1 MNKKVELIKSI
12 LVPVVIGG
20 IVGFLI
26 SNFIDYNI
34 INKPPLSLPSIVF
47 PIIWTILYILM
58 GTSYGIL
65 KTKELIDDETN
76 MIYYTQLLVNVTW
89 PIVFFVFKW
98 RFVSILWIILLL
110 ILVIYMTIKLY
121 RKNKIAGLMQIP
133 YILWTIFATYLTIGV
148 YEYIGKFV

>member
-1 MNKKVELIKSI
+1 MNKVLEFIKSI
-12 LVPVVIGG
+12 PIPVVIGG

-34 INKPPLSLPSIVF
+34 INKPPLSPPSIVF

-65 KTKELIDDETN
+65 KTKGLIDDETN

-110 ILVIYMTIKLY
+110 ILVVYMTIKFY
-121 RKNKIAGLMQIP
+121 RKNKIAGLLQIP

-148 YEYIGKFV
+148 YILN

>member
-1 MNKKVELIKSI
+1 MNKKVEFIKSI
-12 LVPVVIGG
+12 LIPVVIGG

-34 INKPPLSLPSIVF
+34 INKPPLSPPSIVF

-65 KTKELIDDETN
+65 KIKELIDDETN
-76 MIYYTQLLVNVTW
+76 MIYYTQLLVNITW

-98 RFVSILWIILLL
+98 RFVCRLWTILLL
-110 ILVIYMTIKLY
+110 ILVVYMTIKFY
-121 RKNKIAGLMQIP
+121 RKNKVAGLLQIP

-148 YEYIGKFV
+148 YILN

>member
-1 MNKKVELIKSI
+1 MNKVSEFIKSI
-12 LVPVVIGG
+12 LIPVVIGG
-20 IVGFLI
+20 IVGFPI

-34 INKPPLSLPSIVF
+34 INKPPLSPPSIVF

-110 ILVIYMTIKLY
+110 ILVVYMTIKFY
-121 RKNKIAGLMQIP
+121 RKNKIAGLLQIP

-148 YEYIGKFV
+148 YILN

>member
-1 MNKKVELIKSI
+1 MNKVLEFIKSI
-12 LVPVVIGG
+12 LIPVVIGG

-34 INKPPLSLPSIVF
+34 INKPPLSPPSIVF

-58 GTSYGIL
+58 GTSYEIL
-65 KTKELIDDETN
+65 KTKGLIDDETN

-98 RFVSILWIILLL
+98 RFVSILWTILLL
-110 ILVIYMTIKLY
+110 ILVVYMTIKFY
-121 RKNKIAGLMQIP
+121 RKNKIAGLLQIP

-148 YEYIGKFV
+148 YILN

>member
-1 MNKKVELIKSI
+1 MNKVLEFIKSI
-12 LVPVVIGG
+12 LIPVVIGG

-34 INKPPLSLPSIVF
+34 INKPPLSPPSIVF

-76 MIYYTQLLVNVTW
+76 MIYYTQSLVNVTW

-110 ILVIYMTIKLY
+110 ILVVYMTIKFY
-121 RKNKIAGLMQIP
+121 RKSKIAGLFQIP

-148 YEYIGKFV
+148 YILN

>member
-1 MNKKVELIKSI
+1 MNKVSEFIKSI
-12 LVPVVIGG
+12 LIPVVIGG

-34 INKPPLSLPSIVF
+34 INKPPLSPPSIVF
-47 PIIWTILYILM
+47 TIIWTILYILM
-58 GTSYGIL
+58 GTSYEIL

-110 ILVIYMTIKLY
+110 ILVVYMTIKFY
-121 RKNKIAGLMQIP
+121 RKSKIAGLLQIP

-148 YEYIGKFV
+148 YILN

>member
-1 MNKKVELIKSI
+1 MNKKVEFIKSI
-12 LVPVVIGG
+12 LIPVVIGG
-20 IVGFLI
+20 IAGFLI

-34 INKPPLSLPSIVF
+34 INKPPLSPPSIVF

-65 KTKELIDDETN
+65 KIKELIDDETN
-76 MIYYTQLLVNVTW
+76 MIYYTQLLVNITW

-98 RFVSILWIILLL
+98 RFVCILWIILLL
-110 ILVIYMTIKLY
+110 ILVVYMTIKFY
-121 RKNKIAGLMQIP
+121 RKNKVAGLLQIP

-148 YEYIGKFV
+148 YILN

>member
-1 MNKKVELIKSI
+1 MNKKVEFIKSI
-12 LVPVVIGG
+12 LIPVVIGG

-34 INKPPLSLPSIVF
+34 INKPPLSPPSIVF

-65 KTKELIDDETN
+65 KIKELIDDETN
-76 MIYYTQLLVNVTW
+76 MIYYTQLLVNITW

-98 RFVSILWIILLL
+98 RFISIIWIILLL
-110 ILVIYMTIKLY
+110 ALVTYMSINFYK
-121 RKNKIAGLMQIP
+121 KNKIAGLLQIP

-148 YEYIGKFV
+148 YILN

>member
-1 MNKKVELIKSI
+1 MNKVLKFIKSI
-12 LVPVVIGG
+12 LIPVVIGG

-34 INKPPLSLPSIVF
+34 INKPPLSPPSIVF

-58 GTSYGIL
+58 GKSYGIL

-110 ILVIYMTIKLY
+110 ILVVYMTIKFY
-121 RKNKIAGLMQIP
+121 RKSKIAGLLQIP

-148 YEYIGKFV
+148 YILN

>member
-1 MNKKVELIKSI
+1 MNKVSEFIKSI
-12 LVPVVIGG
+12 LIPVVIGG

-34 INKPPLSLPSIVF
+34 INKPPLSPPSIVF
-47 PIIWTILYILM
+47 TIIWTILYILM
-58 GTSYGIL
+58 GTSYEIL
-65 KTKELIDDETN
+65 KTKGLIDDETN

-110 ILVIYMTIKLY
+110 ILVVYMTIKFY
-121 RKNKIAGLMQIP
+121 RKSKIAGLLQIP

-148 YEYIGKFV
+148 YILN

>member
-1 MNKKVELIKSI
+1 MNKVLKFIKSI
-12 LVPVVIGG
+12 LIPVVTGG

-34 INKPPLSLPSIVF
+34 INKPPLLPPSIVF

-110 ILVIYMTIKLY
+110 ILVVYMTIKFY
-121 RKNKIAGLMQIP
+121 RKNKIAGLLQIP

-148 YEYIGKFV
+148 YILN